1 MQMTTRSILAFAGL
15 WLPSNAIAQ
24 TVLLDF
30 VGVPGDAFGSA
41 VVGPGDVDLD
51 GYPDVAVAAP
61 GRNGGGGGVDVFSG
75 RTGARLWSLAGLA
88 GEGLGRDV
96 LAAGDIDRDGH
107 GDLWVRTAAEVL
119 ACSGRAGLVLWRM
132 PTADFVAAAGD
143 VDRDG
148 HSDLLLGAADL
159 GGSSVYAVV
168 RGATGGILWAHLPA
182 PMRLVALGSAGDV
195 DRDGHDDVVATLTER
210 TGSTRTIE
218 IRSGRTQQLLRST
231 TAFAYYGEGALVGS
245 AGDWNSD
252 GYDDTFVLQERVP
265 PPPTFTVGYL
275 TVRSGLDGSTLWG
288 TSGSYYCDR
297 YTNCTLVHLLSRFER
312 GGDFDGDGLADPL
325 LWLAGEVV
333 VSPRVGAMQVELP
346 SSVVAYAGDVDR
358 DGRDDLIVG
367 LSDRVQ
373 VIKATVGLRSLG
385 GFGYVPRI
393 GESYAVAGVGDL
405 DGDGY
410 DEVAYSARGYT
421 AFGDIFGCTIRSS
434 RDASTVLGF
443 SGSGTFPSVLVAA
456 PAGDVSG
463 DGRADVVV
471 GFNSVSAPRTDH
483 RAEVWANGVEL
494 YQFDNADTS
503 YGIAVAGDADW
514 NRDGRADV
522 FVAAQ
527 TFTEV
532 WSGASGSL
540 LHTLPAGG
548 RHLVSLG
555 DVNADGV
562 GDLAIGNDVYSGSN
576 RQVLLRLTSA
586 PYAAGDTDN
595 DGHADLWLVETAGAT
610 LYSSRLGVLRVLPW
624 PQGQP
629 AARVS
634 AGVDWNGDGIGD
646 LLAGFPNRAPGGA
659 AVLMSG
665 LDGQPL
671 FTQSGGRSGDAFG
684 HTVALLRAPV
694 GAAASLAADSTSGG
708 PLATGYAWLVREPRS
723 PGGQV
728 PYGRGCVGAV
738 GLARL
743 AWIGSSR
750 IGTSGSLALDRAPPA
765 TAVVFI
771 LGGSEDRWLGA
782 TLPLPLAGL
791 GMEECVLHAA
801 ADVLVPTGTDGG
813 GRANLPLT
821 IPADPVL
828 VGARLLAQTAQFDP
842 ATNPFG
848 VTTSQAR
855 RMVFVR

>member
-1 MQMTTRSILAFAGL
+1 MTTRSILAFAVL
-15 WLPSNAIAQ
+15 SLPSHAIAQ
-24 TVLLDF
+24 SVLFDF
-30 VGVPGDAFGSA
+30 FGVPGDAFGSA
-41 VVGPGDVDLD
+41 VAGPGDVDLD

-61 GRNGGGGGVDVFSG
+61 ARNGGGGGVDVFSG
-75 RTGARLWSLAGLA
+75 RTGALVWSLAGVA

-107 GDLWVRTAAEVL
+107 ADLWVRTASAVL
-119 ACSGRAGLVLWRM
+119 ACSGRTGGVLWRV

-143 VDRDG
+143 VDLDG
-148 HSDLLLGAADL
+148 HADLLLGTADL
-159 GGSSVYAVV
+159 GGTSVYAVV
-168 RGATGGILWAHLPA
+168 GGATGGILWAHVPA
-182 PMRLVALGSAGDV
+182 PMRLVALGSAGDI
-195 DRDGHDDVVATLTER
+195 DRDGHDDVIATLTDP
-210 TGSTRTIE
+210 TGSTRTLE
-218 IRSGRTQQLLRST
+218 IRSGRTQQVLRST
-231 TAFAYYGEGALVGS
+231 SASAYYGEGSLVGP
-245 AGDWNSD
+245 AGDWNGD
-252 GYDDTFVLQERVP
+252 GYDDTFVMQDRVS
-265 PPPTFTVGYL
+265 PPPTFSVGYV
-275 TVRSGLDGSTLWG
+275 TVRSGLDGAQLWG
-288 TSGSYYCDR
+288 YSGSYYCDR
-297 YTNCTLVHLLSRFER
+297 YAICTLVRLLSRFER

-325 LWLAGEVV
+325 LWLGGEVV
-333 VSPRVGAMQVELP
+333 VLPRVVATSLELP

-367 LSDRVQ
+367 LGDRVQ

-434 RDASTVLGF
+434 RDASAVLGF

-463 DGRADVVV
+463 DGRGDVVV
-471 GFNSVSAPRTDH
+471 GFNSVSPPRTDH

-514 NRDGRADV
+514 NGDGRADV

-532 WSGASGSL
+532 WSGATGSL
-540 LHTLPAGG
+540 LYTLPAGG

-562 GDLAIGNDVYSGSN
+562 GDVAIGNDVYSGSN
-576 RQVLLRLTSA
+576 RQVLLHLTSA

-610 LYSSRLGVLRVLPW
+610 LYSARLGVLRVLPW
-624 PQGQP
+624 PQGQ
-629 AARVS
+629 AAAMVS
-634 AGVDWNGDGIGD
+634 AGVDWDGDGVGD
-646 LLAGFPNRAPGGA
+646 LLAGFPSASPGGT
-659 AVLMSG
+659 VVVMSG
-665 LDGQPL
+665 LDGRPL
-671 FTQSGGRSGDAFG
+671 FTQGGGRTGDAFG
-684 HTVALLRAPV
+684 HTAALLRAPA
-694 GAAASLAADSTSGG
+694 GAAASLAADSSAGG
-708 PLATGYAWLVREPRS
+708 PLATGYAWLVREPRT

-728 PYGRGCVGAV
+728 ASGRGCVGGV
-738 GLARL
+738 GVPRL
-743 AWIGSSR
+743 AWIGAPRLGS
-750 IGTSGSLALDRAPPA
+750 SGSFALDRAPA
-765 TAVVFI
+765 TTAAVFI
-771 LGGSEDRWLGA
+771 LGGSEDQWLGA
-782 TLPLPLAGL
+782 SLPLPLAGL
-791 GMEECVLHAA
+791 GMAECVLHAA
-801 ADVLVPTGTDGG
+801 ADVLVPTVTDGG
-813 GRANLPLT
+813 GRATLPLT
-821 IPADPVL
+821 LPADPIL

-842 ATNPFG
+842 ATNPRG
-848 VTTSQAR
+848 VTMSEAR
-855 RMVFVR
+855 RMVIMR